1 MPYGLYV
8 VVDVNLKDKIDV
20 WQKRKK
26 KRFLKT

>member
-8 VVDVNLKDKIDV
+8 VDDVNLKDKTDV

-26 KRFLKT
+26 KGFLKT

>member
-26 KRFLKT
+26 RFLKT

>member
-20 WQKRKK
+20 WQKRKN
-26 KRFLKT
+26 RFLKT